1 MQKTRKEA
9 LLLIAAIA
17 VVFCMLISTLPV
29 VSRTTASVQISPV
42 TEGWYILQDGV
53 KMPLELP
60 ATVSGT
66 EGEALI
72 LYNDSLT
79 QEQAGMVLSTQGAQH
94 GLEVYL
100 GEELLYKYSD
110 EFFPRNDQMK
120 SKYDCDIPIPANG
133 QVGLLKVLYPSPKSG
148 VYSISPFY
156 IGSGEAVMW
165 QHLMDASLSIAIAF
179 LFILLSIIALGIAVY
194 LHRMRIDYKRFFD
207 TAVFLLICSVW
218 LISDTSLIQIQ
229 SGNAPLVCVLSFYAF
244 MLLGVPM
251 LYFIRNTQGLCK
263 FRVLEWLIRL
273 FYLNA
278 LGQGLLHLTLGIEF
292 RDMLFVTHLLLVG
305 GVLITCGLFLQEY
318 RRNKS
323 RDVGMILMAYGL
335 LGFSGILSLVLYW
348 VLEIPY
354 YGMIFEL
361 GILVFVLLIIANI
374 VMTMGENIHYRTE
387 MQVYQRMLRQ
397 DWMTGMENRR
407 PFEDYLTEIQGN
419 PVAHQDAVLLF
430 FNVNQLRV
438 INNESGH
445 AAGDELILGAA
456 KCISET
462 FGNLGRCFRLE
473 GDEFCVILEKMESP
487 IEELFQRF
495 DWEIQKYNRNN
506 QYRLSISRG
515 WSPLYNEDGSYKTAS
530 SWKFDA
536 NNKLYENKGEDK
548 AL

>member
-1 MQKTRKEA
+1 MQKTRREA
-9 LLLIAAIA
+9 LLLIAVIA
-17 VVFCMLISTLPV
+17 VVFCMLIGGLPQV
-29 VSRTTASVQISPV
+29 VRSEASAKITPV

-53 KMPLELP
+53 KTPLELP
-60 ATVSGT
+60 ATVAGT
-66 EGEALI
+66 AGEALV

-79 QEQAGMVLSTQGAQH
+79 QEQAGMVLSTRGAQH
-94 GLEVYL
+94 GLEVYM
-100 GEELLYKYSD
+100 GEELLYRYSD

-120 SKYDCDIPIPANG
+120 SKYDCDIPIPANSP
-133 QVGLLKVLYPSPKSG
+133 VGLLKVQYPKAKSG
-148 VYSISPFY
+148 AYSVSPFY
-156 IGSGEAVMW
+156 IGSGAAVMW
-165 QHLMDASLSIAIAF
+165 QHLMDASLSIVIAF
-179 LFILLSIIALGIAVY
+179 LFIVLSIIALGIAYY

-207 TAVFLLICSVW
+207 TAIFLLICSVW
-218 LISDTSLIQIQ
+218 LITDTSLIQIQ
-229 SGNAPLVCVLSFYAF
+229 SGNAPFVCVLSFYAF

-251 LYFIRNTQGLCK
+251 LYFIRNTKGLTK

-278 LGQGLLHLTLGIEF
+278 IVQGLLHLTLDIEF
-292 RDMLFVTHLLLVG
+292 RDMLFVTHLLLAG
-305 GVLITCGLFLQEY
+305 GVLITCVLFLQEY

-323 RDVGMILMAYGL
+323 RDVGMILTAYGL

-361 GILVFVLLIIANI
+361 GILVFVLFIIANI

-407 PFEDYLTEIQGN
+407 PFEDYLAEIQGS
-419 PVAHQDAVLLF
+419 PLAHQDAVLIF
-430 FNVNQLRV
+430 FNINQLQE
-438 INNESGH
+438 INDESGH

-456 KCISET
+456 KCIAAT
-462 FGNLGRCFRLE
+462 FGDLGRCFRLE
-473 GDEFCVILEKMESP
+473 GDEFSVILEKLESP
-487 IEELFQRF
+487 MEELFQRF
-495 DWEIQKYNRNN
+495 NSEIQKYNRNN

-515 WSPLYNEDGSYKTAS
+515 WSPFYNGDGNCKTIS
-530 SWKFDA
+530 NWKFDA
-536 NNKLYENKGEDK
+536 TNNLYENKSEEK